1 MEIWWKLIPGTFD
14 NSFEIQNGNVLN
26 QEPVAVNSSA
36 LDQNMCS
43 PTNNGPLVFSSVY
56 LAS

>member
-1 MEIWWKLIPGTFD
+1 VYPQALFD
-14 NSFEIQNGNVLN
+14 NSFEIQNENVLN

-43 PTNNGPLVFSSVY
+43 PNNK
-56 LAS
+56 

>member
-36 LDQNMCS
+36 LDQNMCN

>member
-14 NSFEIQNGNVLN
+14 NSFEIQNENVLN

-43 PTNNGPLVFSSVY
+43 PNNKW
-56 LAS
+56 